1 MVRAAVVAS
10 MALAVAGPV
19 RGDGGGA
26 RGSAWVP
33 QVPQVRLVITEREFF
48 HRYDRVAVAVE
59 SEVNGYLTVFRIDT
73 DGRIRVLFPRDPR
86 GENFVAAGR
95 EYRIPNPYGQRGDH
109 AFVVDDYPGVGYVF
123 AVVSPEPFDYQAYV
137 RNDHWEYRAVANSGR
152 ITGDPYVAFV
162 EVAEQMLPPADVPW
176 SFDVLPYF
184 VEQRYDYP
192 RFLCYDCH
200 AYITYPTW
208 DPYRHWCATFR
219 IEIYDDI
226 RRGYPRVLYPAT
238 RVVYPAIQVRP
249 TFVIRT
255 RTDSDP
261 YVQRIRGGTSADRNV
276 PDRGVRG
283 VDLGGIGSVPAP
295 TARRAAEPQRDAPS
309 NGGLGG
315 ILRRVFGGKQE
326 PETPRR
332 QLTPSQNERDATPA
346 RPKLERRVPT
356 EKKPPTTRQPATQP
370 TTARQPAQRVT
381 PPESRRPERRP
392 STPATPTR
400 RVPPTTRNR

>member
-1 MVRAAVVAS
+1 MVRAAVIAS

-19 RGDGGGA
+19 RGDGGSA
-26 RGSAWVP
+26 RRSAWTP

-59 SEVNGYLTVFRIDT
+59 SEADGYLTVFRIDT
-73 DGRIRVLFPRDPR
+73 DGRIRVLFPRDPW

-109 AFVVDDYPGVGYVF
+109 AFTVDDYPGVGYVF
-123 AVVSPEPFDYQAYV
+123 AVVSPEPFDYRPYV
-137 RNDHWEYRAVANSGR
+137 RNDHWEYRTVANSGR
-152 ITGDPYVAFV
+152 ITGDPYVALV
-162 EVAEQMLPPADVPW
+162 EVAEQMLPPTDVPW

-261 YVQRIRGGTSADRNV
+261 YVQRIRGGASGDRNV

-283 VDLGGIGSVPAP
+283 ADLGGIGSVPAP
-295 TARRAAEPQRDAPS
+295 TARRAAEPERDAQS

-326 PETPRR
+326 PETPQRT
-332 QLTPSQNERDATPA
+332 LTPSQNERETTPA

-356 EKKPPTTRQPATQP
+356 EKKPPAARQPATQP

-381 PPESRRPERRP
+381 PPDSRRPERRP
-392 STPATPTR
+392 STPTTPAR